1 MREAKYKM
9 FYAAGNYWI
18 MSCDSSDEQYMT
30 PIIINETGAVIWK
43 YLSEYNSLKE
53 TAQRLSDFYGITI
66 EDAKA
71 DISLFTDSLR
81 KYGIKYI

>member
-43 YLSEYNSLKE
+43 YLSECNSLNE
-53 TAQRLSDFYGITI
+53 TAQMLSDVAVAV
-66 EDAKA
+66 EEAKA
-71 DISLFTDSLR
+71 DVSLFTNSLR
-81 KYGIKYI
+81 KYGIKYS

>member
-1 MREAKYKM
+1 MCTV
-9 FYAAGNYWI
+9 G
-18 MSCDSSDEQYMT
+18 
-30 PIIINETGAVIWK
+30 K
-43 YLSEYNSLKE
+43 YLSECNSLNE

-71 DISLFTDSLR
+71 DVSLFTDSLR

>member
-43 YLSEYNSLKE
+43 YLSECNCTE
-53 TAQRLSDFYGITI
+53 VIRLLWDNN
-66 EDAKA
+66 
-71 DISLFTDSLR
+71 R
-81 KYGIKYI
+81 RR

>member
-1 MREAKYKM
+1 MGEAKYKM

-43 YLSEYNSLKE
+43 YLSECNSLNE
-53 TAQRLSDFYGITI
+53 TAQMLSDFYGITI

-71 DISLFTDSLR
+71 DVSLFTDSLR
-81 KYGIKYI
+81 KYGIKYS

>member
-43 YLSEYNSLKE
+43 YLSECNSLN
-53 TAQRLSDFYGITI
+53 GITI

-71 DISLFTDSLR
+71 DVSLFTDSLR